1 MLIQHNLA
9 RRICQPNRTESPFS
23 TPKKKTRK
31 KINEKKKKRNTHL
44 WSLTLGTQ
52 TSQKRLSLSLS
63 LSLFNPNLPQSL
75 FCTNNS
81 IFDFIFYLFAINFF
95 DHNRVIY
102 IYIKFIRYYH
112 SLPSNYTETRASI
125 WGVLIC
131 FGFSR
136 VRVRVFAFAF

>member
-1 MLIQHNLA
+1 MLLIQQNLA

-23 TPKKKTRK
+23 TPQKKKREGKLT
-31 KINEKKKKRNTHL
+31 KKKKEKHA
-44 WSLTLGTQ
+44 SLVSHTGHSNLT
-52 TSQKRLSLSLS
+52 KKALSLSLCS
-63 LSLFNPNLPQSL
+63 IQIFLNLSFVQTILFLILYFIYLP
-75 FCTNNS
+75 S
-81 IFDFIFYLFAINFF
+81 IFLTIIVL
-95 DHNRVIY
+95 Y

>member
-1 MLIQHNLA
+1 MPTKPYGISIFYSQ
-9 RRICQPNRTESPFS
+9 
-23 TPKKKTRK
+23 KKKTRK
-31 KINEKKKKRNTHL
+31 KINEKKIRETRISGLSHWALKPHKK
-44 WSLTLGTQ
+44 G
-52 TSQKRLSLSLS
+52 SLSLS
-63 LSLFNPNLPQSL
+63 LCSIQIFHNLSFVQTILFLILYFIYLP
-75 FCTNNS
+75 S
-81 IFDFIFYLFAINFF
+81 IFLTIIVLY
-95 DHNRVIY
+95 IY